1 MELRDDRVV
10 NTAPDGPSMGKGGIH
25 CQEAVLGWCVGPDNE
40 VIQVLSGHNVTFKEM
55 VICLLRY
62 CLGCSPE
69 VASFHRDGEE
79 LNYF

>member
-1 MELRDDRVV
+1 MV
-10 NTAPDGPSMGKGGIH
+10 NTAPDGPSMGKGGIQ

-62 CLGCSPE
+62 C
-69 VASFHRDGEE
+69 
-79 LNYF
+79 